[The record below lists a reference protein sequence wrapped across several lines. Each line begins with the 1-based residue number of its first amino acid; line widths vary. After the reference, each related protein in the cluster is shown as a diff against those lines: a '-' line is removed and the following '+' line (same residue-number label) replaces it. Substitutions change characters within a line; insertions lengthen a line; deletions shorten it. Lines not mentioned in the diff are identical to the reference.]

1 MEYPGTHQPH
11 PYNEIH
17 LPDSVT
23 GFCYKCGKYAKEYGK
38 YCNEIKRE
46 RKGRKM
52 IVSEKKRKIL
62 DSKDVVKI
70 FKAVLDSESEIDRNK
85 EHFWVCGLNNR
96 NVIVYIEL
104 VSLGVLNQ
112 SLVHP
117 REVFRLAI
125 TKGVGSIICCHNH
138 PSATEIETI
147 QISTDDTNI
156 TERLV
161 AAGKLLGIQVL
172 DHIVIGNDTEDYY
185 SFIKEGKI

>member
-1 MEYPGTHQPH
+1 
-11 PYNEIH
+11 
-17 LPDSVT
+17 
-23 GFCYKCGKYAKEYGK
+23 
-38 YCNEIKRE
+38 
-46 RKGRKM
+46 M
-52 IVSEKKRKIL
+52 IVSERNEKIL

-138 PSATEIETI
+138 PSATG
-147 QISTDDTNI
+147 DRNNTN
-156 TERLV
+156 
-161 AAGKLLGIQVL
+161 
-172 DHIVIGNDTEDYY
+172 
-185 SFIKEGKI
+185 